1 MPNSQRTILVT
12 GASRGIGAEVAVRLA
27 GTDRHVVVN
36 YRDKARR
43 ADEIV
48 ERIRD
53 AGGTAVSVRADLCD
67 ESAVTAMLS
76 TIGRLDVLV
85 LNASGGM
92 ERGADPGYAMR
103 INRDAHAVGD
113 QRATSLRCARLRVLP
128 VGANETSPFQV
139 VRLDVCQIWPYLRVR
154 ARFSDHRRGIT
165 RVKFHLGVAELD

>member
-1 MPNSQRTILVT
+1 MVSPSTTISPTPPMPNSQRTILVT

-27 GTDRHVVVN
+27 GADRHVVVN

-103 INRDAHAVGD
+103 INRDAQAALAR
-113 QRATSLRCARLRVLP
+113 RALEALSLIHISEPTRLIIRSRMP
-128 VGANETSPFQV
+128 SSA
-139 VRLDVCQIWPYLRVR
+139 
-154 ARFSDHRRGIT
+154 
-165 RVKFHLGVAELD
+165 